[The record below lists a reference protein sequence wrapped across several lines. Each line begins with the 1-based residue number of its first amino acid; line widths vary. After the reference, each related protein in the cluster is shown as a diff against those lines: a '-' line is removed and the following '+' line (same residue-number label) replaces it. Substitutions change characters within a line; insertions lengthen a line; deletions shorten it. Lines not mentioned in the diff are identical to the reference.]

1 MQNWQKNT
9 MTISKGEI
17 KMMKKVFTGFLLV
30 GSLAMANT
38 QAVTI
43 DKQVTGV
50 NKESLETRTIKA
62 QNQVIKDS
70 VKISNADISTEQL
83 RNQQQKVNVQNNKDL
98 EDELSKGVE
107 KKSSLWKWI
116 VGAATVVGA
125 IIIL

>member
-1 MQNWQKNT
+1 
-9 MTISKGEI
+9 
-17 KMMKKVFTGFLLV
+17 MMKKVFTGILLI
-30 GSLAMANT
+30 GSLTMANT

-50 NKESLETRTIKA
+50 NKESLETREIKV
-62 QNQVIKDS
+62 QNQGIKDS

-83 RNQQQKVNVQNNKDL
+83 RNQQQKVSVQNNKDL